1 MLLVRWLVIAIVF
14 LASSYFL
21 PGIHVKSFWTAL
33 IAAIVLSIIN
43 FFVKP
48 VVIILTLPINFLTL
62 GLFTF
67 LINALMIW
75 LVSAIVSGFV
85 IDGFM
90 WAFILALIVTVVKIF
105 IF

>member
-1 MLLVRWLVIAIVF
+1 VSANV
-14 LASSYFL
+14 L

-33 IAAIVLSIIN
+33 LAAIVLSIIN

-48 VVIILTLPINFLTL
+48 AFIILTLPINFLTL

-75 LVSAIVSGFV
+75 LVSIIVSGFV
-85 IDGFM
+85 IDGFV
-90 WAFILALIVTVVKIF
+90 WAFILALIVTAVKILF
-105 IF
+105 FNR

>member
-1 MLLVRWLVIAIVF
+1 MFLVSANV
-14 LASSYFL
+14 L

-33 IAAIVLSIIN
+33 LAAIVLSIIN

-48 VVIILTLPINFLTL
+48 AFIILTLPINFLTL

-75 LVSAIVSGFV
+75 LVSIIVSGFV
-85 IDGFM
+85 IDGFV
-90 WAFILALIVTVVKIF
+90 WAFILALIVTAVKILF
-105 IF
+105 FNR

>member
-90 WAFILALIVTVVKIF
+90 WAFILALIVTVGKIF

>member
-1 MLLVRWLVIAIVF
+1 MSANV
-14 LASSYFL
+14 L

-33 IAAIVLSIIN
+33 LAAIVLSIIN

-48 VVIILTLPINFLTL
+48 AFIILTLPINFLTL

-75 LVSAIVSGFV
+75 LVSIIVSGFV
-85 IDGFM
+85 IDGFV
-90 WAFILALIVTVVKIF
+90 WAFILALIVTAVKILF
-105 IF
+105 FNR